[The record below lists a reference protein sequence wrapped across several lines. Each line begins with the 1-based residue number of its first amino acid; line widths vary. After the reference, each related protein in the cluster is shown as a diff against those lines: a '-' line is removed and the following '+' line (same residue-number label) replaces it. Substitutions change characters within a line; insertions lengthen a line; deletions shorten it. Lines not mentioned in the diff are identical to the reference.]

1 MENAL
6 VPNSEEDLT
15 LPPPPGQ
22 IQHLVVLML
31 ENRSFD
37 HMLGFM
43 KSAAYPIDGLN
54 GDESNLDPVGV
65 PITVSKD
72 ADFSGDLVVD
82 PGHHFPDVNMQIFGN
97 VGGEDDPAMTG
108 FVKAY

>member
-15 LPPPPGQ
+15 LPPPPGA

-43 KSAAYPIDGLN
+43 KSDAYPIDGLH
-54 GDESNLDPVGV
+54 GTESNLDLTGV
-65 PITVSKD
+65 AVTVSKD

-82 PGHHFPDVNMQIFGN
+82 PGHHFENVNVQIFGN
-97 VGGEDDPAMTG
+97 SN
-108 FVKAY
+108 